1 MIRDLSFPKVL
12 RLKSTKQIGLLFE
25 SPRSVLFYPL
35 LVKFRIENGLSS
47 VQTPMVAFSVPKRTF
62 KSAVVRN
69 RIRRR
74 MKECYRLNWKEKFDS
89 EFLQNSGELTMI
101 LIYVAKEEKKY
112 NLIQEGMLK
121 LLDRL
126 KNEILKSSGKE
137 NSADKE
143 EA

>member
-1 MIRDLSFPKVL
+1 
-12 RLKSTKQIGLLFE
+12 
-25 SPRSVLFYPL
+25 
-35 LVKFRIENGLSS
+35 
-47 VQTPMVAFSVPKRTF
+47 
-62 KSAVVRN
+62 
-69 RIRRR
+69 

-126 KNEILKSSGKE
+126 KIEILKSSGKE

-143 EA
+143 VA

>member
-1 MIRDLSFPKVL
+1 
-12 RLKSTKQIGLLFE
+12 
-25 SPRSVLFYPL
+25 
-35 LVKFRIENGLSS
+35 
-47 VQTPMVAFSVPKRTF
+47 
-62 KSAVVRN
+62 
-69 RIRRR
+69 

-126 KNEILKSSGKE
+126 KNEIIKSSGKE

>member
-1 MIRDLSFPKVL
+1 
-12 RLKSTKQIGLLFE
+12 
-25 SPRSVLFYPL
+25 
-35 LVKFRIENGLSS
+35 
-47 VQTPMVAFSVPKRTF
+47 
-62 KSAVVRN
+62 
-69 RIRRR
+69 

>member
-1 MIRDLSFPKVL
+1 
-12 RLKSTKQIGLLFE
+12 
-25 SPRSVLFYPL
+25 
-35 LVKFRIENGLSS
+35 
-47 VQTPMVAFSVPKRTF
+47 
-62 KSAVVRN
+62 
-69 RIRRR
+69 
-74 MKECYRLNWKEKFDS
+74 
-89 EFLQNSGELTMI
+89 MI